1 MTHQVRKGYRNH
13 RRATWGLAIVLV
25 VAIAAVVIPIATGA
39 SDKTFTLTVSPNPVC
54 SSTTDGDASTTVKLT
69 NTARTQTLGSV
80 QIYFPPNSIHTTSR
94 GTLLANSTSSFFT
107 GRRDIVAIDDL
118 NLSKGSVLSLAVSFK
133 SGTFTGEVSAT
144 AKQSNKFND
153 TQGGAN
159 LFELDPSQ
167 GAWPRLDVVAC
178 VTVQGRVYVD
188 RNQDGFYST
197 NGSNSDIG
205 VISDFP
211 KAWSVELFRKESG
224 SYPATPFRTATS
236 SATDGMYTLAQVPVG
251 GDYKVCVTALGTDA
265 SSAWALRVPVGNTQ
279 CGALSS
285 SSDSSSAANL
295 LSELSGPGP
304 VTGQD
309 FGAVPVT
316 GPFGASDTSTVGG
329 YSVTGASN
337 TTKAD
342 QRYVQETWVDENGRT
357 NFRFAPVFPCSPP
370 QDCTKKIYLL
380 ESLKADV
387 ALTTL
392 AGDQARL
399 FYDDDPSF
407 YEVQLEVMPYCLVD
421 PRAGQ
426 PSGSLATSGV
436 LPSGATSC
444 IVTGSQAVTP
454 GGKVH
459 VEFLVYSSF
468 DGQRQTG

>member
-1 MTHQVRKGYRNH
+1 
-13 RRATWGLAIVLV
+13 
-25 VAIAAVVIPIATGA
+25 
-39 SDKTFTLTVSPNPVC
+39 
-54 SSTTDGDASTTVKLT
+54 
-69 NTARTQTLGSV
+69 
-80 QIYFPPNSIHTTSR
+80 
-94 GTLLANSTSSFFT
+94 
-107 GRRDIVAIDDL
+107 
-118 NLSKGSVLSLAVSFK
+118 
-133 SGTFTGEVSAT
+133 
-144 AKQSNKFND
+144 
-153 TQGGAN
+153 
-159 LFELDPSQ
+159 
-167 GAWPRLDVVAC
+167 VVAC

-205 VISDFP
+205 VISDLP
-211 KAWSVELFRKESG
+211 RAWSVKLFRKESG

-236 SATDGMYTLAQVPVG
+236 SPADGMYTLTQVPVG

-265 SSAWALRVPVGNTQ
+265 SSAWALRLPVGNTE

-285 SSDSSSAANL
+285 SSDSSSAANPL
-295 LSELSGPGP
+295 QGLSEPATL
-304 VTGQD
+304 QD

-357 NFRFAPVFPCSPP
+357 NFRFAPVFPCSLP

-407 YEVQLEVMPYCLVD
+407 YEVQLELMPYCLVN
-421 PRAGQ
+421 PQTGQ
-426 PSGSLATSGV
+426 PTGSLATSGV

-444 IVTGSQAVTP
+444 IVTGNQAVIP

-468 DGQRQTG
+468 DGGRQVG